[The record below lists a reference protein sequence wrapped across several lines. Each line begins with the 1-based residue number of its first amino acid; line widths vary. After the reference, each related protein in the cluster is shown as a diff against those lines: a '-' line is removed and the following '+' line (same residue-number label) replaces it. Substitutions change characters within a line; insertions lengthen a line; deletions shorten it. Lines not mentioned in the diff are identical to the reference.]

1 MGRSSPCRR
10 TGFNLHSRRKTMLIW
25 NMPYCACF
33 NQANEIQKS
42 CWTIWT
48 ICMVIRPPTSFLNCS
63 LVRILYSKPSLV
75 AESSKIDLPVQ
86 GSMKISWNIYTV
98 NLMEWFGAGGPESSR
113 CLGSYVVVDT
123 ALGIKHTLM
132 AKDPKRKLILLAAR
146 QRQHPQHRP
155 SQPSVCTLDV
165 SFYQSKVV
173 FFGIY
178 LYCKGECIPL
188 IFIYFVNLDVYLGMS
203 PIGLDETKFRQMNW
217 SFPVNSL
224 RETSGPLD
232 ETVEQRTRSE
242 TISVW
247 NPVGQ
252 WHWGKTMV
260 IYRMFQIPIFNVVQ
274 LLNLDKNWNYR
285 TKKKSEK
292 TWKTTQRCS
301 S

>member
-1 MGRSSPCRR
+1 MKY
-10 TGFNLHSRRKTMLIW
+10 LHCDIDG
-25 NMPYCACF
+25 
-33 NQANEIQKS
+33 
-42 CWTIWT
+42 
-48 ICMVIRPPTSFLNCS
+48 VIRSRS
-63 LVRILYSKPSLV
+63 
-75 AESSKIDLPVQ
+75 
-86 GSMKISWNIYTV
+86 
-98 NLMEWFGAGGPESSR
+98 PESSR

-123 ALGIKHTLM
+123 ALGIKHNLM
-132 AKDPKRKLILLAAR
+132 AKDPKRKLILLTAR

-155 SQPSVCTLDV
+155 SQPSVCALDV

-178 LYCKGECIPL
+178 LYRKGECIPL
-188 IFIYFVNLDVYLGMS
+188 IFIYFVNLDVYFGMS

-252 WHWGKTMV
+252 
-260 IYRMFQIPIFNVVQ
+260 
-274 LLNLDKNWNYR
+274 
-285 TKKKSEK
+285 
-292 TWKTTQRCS
+292 
-301 S
+301 